1 VETTRDRE
9 CNEPNGP
16 THVPGDVQP
25 AYAPPMTD
33 NNDDAVSV
41 EREIAAP
48 AARIFDLLAEPARH
62 HDIDGSG
69 TVRDAKDSGERL
81 HLGAKFGM
89 KMHLGINYSMVSE
102 IIEFDDGKRIAWQ
115 TRPGDGWQSRM
126 FGGRIWRY
134 ELEPVENGTLVRE
147 TWDVSQE
154 KGPIKH
160 LLRTGR
166 SREHTRGAMEK
177 TLENIARLTEGQ

>member
-1 VETTRDRE
+1 
-9 CNEPNGP
+9 
-16 THVPGDVQP
+16 
-25 AYAPPMTD
+25 MTD
-33 NNDDAVSV
+33 NRDVVSV
-41 EREIAAP
+41 ERVITAP
-48 AARIFDLLAEPARH
+48 ADRIFDLLADPARH

-69 TVRDAKDSGERL
+69 TVRDTKDSTERL
-81 HLGAKFGM
+81 QLGAKFGM
-89 KMHLGINYSMVSE
+89 KMHLGVNYSMVNE

-115 TRPGDGWQSRM
+115 TGPGDGWQSRL

-134 ELEPVENGTLVRE
+134 DLEPADGGTLVRE

-160 LLRTGR
+160 LLRVGR

-177 TLENIARLTEGQ
+177 TLENIARITETG